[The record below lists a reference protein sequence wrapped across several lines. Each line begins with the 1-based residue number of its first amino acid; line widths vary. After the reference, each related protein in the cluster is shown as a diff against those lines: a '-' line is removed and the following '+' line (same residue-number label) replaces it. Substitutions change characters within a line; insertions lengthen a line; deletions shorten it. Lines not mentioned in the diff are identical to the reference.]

1 MNDNIENNNAIMT
14 SIGKRIESLRLQKHI
29 KQVELANASTVSIST
44 VRRMEAGKNFSM
56 EALIKVLRSL
66 DQLQDLQVLITVPPL
81 SPVEIAKQGFKVK
94 AKSRRVRSKEYKVPT
109 NSNPHKVAEGLPDR
123 PFQVFKKDK

>member
-1 MNDNIENNNAIMT
+1 MSDNIKNNNAIMI

-29 KQVELANASTVSIST
+29 KQVELAKASTVSIST

-56 EALIKVLRSL
+56 EALVKVLRSL
-66 DQLQDLQVLITVPPL
+66 DQLQDLQALITVPSL
-81 SPVEIAKQGFKVK
+81 SPVEIAKQGFKVDT
-94 AKSRRVRSKEYKVPT
+94 KSRRVRSKEYKPPP
-109 NSNPHKVAEGLPDR
+109 NQHKVAEGLPDR